1 VSSTVTAPKSS
12 SDISPKAVGAATAGG
27 AASLVVGVVF
37 SLLAARH
44 HAFGSVSAGLAV
56 PLIAILTTL
65 FGAVT
70 SFVGAWI
77 PKHVTPPERAAAL
90 ELVPTLKA
98 LAPALLA
105 LADRTAPKIV
115 TTTVEVAAPAA
126 PAPTPTIDSAALI
139 NELSG
144 MVGPLLAGTV
154 KDTVTKYLP
163 AAA

>member
-1 VSSTVTAPKSS
+1 MSTTVIAPKSS
-12 SDISPKAVGAATAGG
+12 SDISPKAKGAATAGG

-56 PLIAILTTL
+56 PLITILTTL

-70 SFVGAWI
+70 SFFGAWL
-77 PKHVTPPERAAAL
+77 PKHVTAPEKAAFL
-90 ELVPTLKA
+90 ELLPTLKA
-98 LAPALLA
+98 VAPALLA
-105 LADRTAPKIV
+105 LADRIAPKIV

-126 PAPTPTIDSAALI
+126 PAPTPTIDATALI

-144 MVGPLLAGTV
+144 MVGPLLEGAVSTTV
-154 KDTVTKYLP
+154 RKYVP
-163 AAA
+163 AA